1 MPSRNFL
8 GLYQPRLLVQLKREI
23 WTNTPLWLSLRLDL
37 CLTYSIGSQR
47 EHSLM
52 RGKNSALPEVS
63 DEDDNGFESG
73 TGAPRMRA
81 TLLFRAK
88 TANQL
93 VPRNCHNA

>member
-1 MPSRNFL
+1 
-8 GLYQPRLLVQLKREI
+8 
-23 WTNTPLWLSLRLDL
+23 
-37 CLTYSIGSQR
+37 
-47 EHSLM
+47 M
-52 RGKNSALPEVS
+52 RGKNFALPEVS
-63 DEDDNGFESG
+63 DADDNGFESG